1 MKGVYKITLMK
12 FINGKII
19 VKYMAKNLYMCS
31 EKVTFA
37 PGSKNLKPDKVFE
50 DGVFIREEGTFC
62 EFTSK
67 LV

>member
-1 MKGVYKITLMK
+1 
-12 FINGKII
+12 
-19 VKYMAKNLYMCS
+19 MAKNLDICS

-50 DGVFIREEGTFC
+50 DGVFVREEGTFC

>member
-1 MKGVYKITLMK
+1 
-12 FINGKII
+12 
-19 VKYMAKNLYMCS
+19 MAKNLYMCS
-31 EKVTFA
+31 EKATFA

-67 LV
+67 LYRSVEIHSFFITY

>member
-1 MKGVYKITLMK
+1 
-12 FINGKII
+12 
-19 VKYMAKNLYMCS
+19 MAKNLYMCS
-31 EKVTFA
+31 EKATFA

-67 LV
+67 LVFREYIIYTPFSFII

>member
-1 MKGVYKITLMK
+1 MK

-19 VKYMAKNLYMCS
+19 VKYMVKNLDICS

-62 EFTSK
+62 EFYK
-67 LV
+67 